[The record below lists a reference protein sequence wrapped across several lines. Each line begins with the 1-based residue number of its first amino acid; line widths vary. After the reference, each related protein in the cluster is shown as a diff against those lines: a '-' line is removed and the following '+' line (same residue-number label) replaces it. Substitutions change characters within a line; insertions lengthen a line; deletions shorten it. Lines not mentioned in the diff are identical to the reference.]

1 MHILHIA
8 LETFPAD
15 KENLFNSQKLLELVI
30 IPFIP

>member
-15 KENLFNSQKLLELVI
+15 KLFNSQKLLELVI
-30 IPFIP
+30 ISFIP